1 MQGEPREPVHPD
13 PADAAGVE
21 PRPAPAATVRG
32 LALETASVTVMQ
44 TASVEALLTVPVLEL
59 GLVKVWAL
67 VLDWA
72 QGWAGGPLRQQR
84 PQPVVEPSAGH
95 KPREPKPEPH
105 PLPHWLQELES
116 APAMLKREHQSHRPL
131 VPASAR
137 GWASAPAS
145 VTPQPV
151 VRTS

>member
-1 MQGEPREPVHPD
+1 M
-13 PADAAGVE
+13 
-21 PRPAPAATVRG
+21 
-32 LALETASVTVMQ
+32 LETGLVR
-44 TASVEALLTVPVLEL
+44 VLETGLVAVPDLVL
-59 GLVKVWAL
+59 GLVKVKAL

-72 QGWAGGPLRQQR
+72 QGWARGPLRQQR
-84 PQPVVEPSAGH
+84 PQTVVEPSAGH

-116 APAMLKREHQSHRPL
+116 APAMLRREHQSHQPS

-137 GWASAPAS
+137 GWASAQAS

>member
-21 PRPAPAATVRG
+21 PRPAPAATVQG
-32 LALETASVTVMQ
+32 LVLETAGVEVME
-44 TASVEALLTVPVLEL
+44 TALVTVPVLEL
-59 GLVKVWAL
+59 GLVKVLAL
-67 VLDWA
+67 VLDWT
-72 QGWAGGPLRQQR
+72 QGWAGGPLRRQR
-84 PQPVVEPSAGH
+84 PRPVVEPSAGH
-95 KPREPKPEPH
+95 RPDGPKPEPH

-116 APAMLKREHQSHRPL
+116 APALLKRELPFQHLS

-137 GWASAPAS
+137 GWASAPAAE
-145 VTPQPV
+145 TPQPV

>member
-32 LALETASVTVMQ
+32 LALETASVRVLETGLV
-44 TASVEALLTVPVLEL
+44 VVPVLVL
-59 GLVKVWAL
+59 GLVKVKAL

-72 QGWAGGPLRQQR
+72 QGWARGPLRQQR

-95 KPREPKPEPH
+95 LSLIHISEPTRRYAI
-105 PLPHWLQELES
+105 S
-116 APAMLKREHQSHRPL
+116 YAVFCLKKKK
-131 VPASAR
+131 
-137 GWASAPAS
+137 
-145 VTPQPV
+145 
-151 VRTS
+151 